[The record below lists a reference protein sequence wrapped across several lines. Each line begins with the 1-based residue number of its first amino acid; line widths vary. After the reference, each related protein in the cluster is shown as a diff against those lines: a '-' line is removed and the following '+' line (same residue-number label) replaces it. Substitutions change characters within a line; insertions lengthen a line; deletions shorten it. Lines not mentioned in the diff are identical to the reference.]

1 MKLILIMVTSLD
13 GRSTKGSLSDNHVW
27 TSPED
32 QEHFQNVLENASLI
46 IMGSKTY
53 EAARDGGIEHK
64 DGRLRVIIT
73 RTPEKY
79 ESEKIPGKL
88 EFTNENPKELINRLE
103 SKGYATG
110 YLVGGANTNTQ
121 FFKQNLVTELWQT
134 VEPKILGKGNGI
146 ISEEETEISLELI
159 ESKKLNDK
167 GTLLLKYKI
176 TN

>member
-1 MKLILIMVTSLD
+1 MELILVMVTSLD

-32 QEHFQNVLENASLI
+32 QKHFQNVLESASLI

-53 EAARDGGIEHK
+53 DAARDSIVHK
-64 DGRLRVIIT
+64 EGRLRVIIT

-79 ESEKIPGKL
+79 ESEKIPNKL
-88 EFTNENPKELINRLE
+88 EFTNENPKDLINRLE
-103 SKGYATG
+103 NKGFQIG
-110 YLVGGANTNTQ
+110 YLVGGANTNTE

-146 ISEEETEISLELI
+146 IGEEEIEISLELI

-167 GTLLLKYKI
+167 GTLLLKYRVLK
-176 TN
+176 